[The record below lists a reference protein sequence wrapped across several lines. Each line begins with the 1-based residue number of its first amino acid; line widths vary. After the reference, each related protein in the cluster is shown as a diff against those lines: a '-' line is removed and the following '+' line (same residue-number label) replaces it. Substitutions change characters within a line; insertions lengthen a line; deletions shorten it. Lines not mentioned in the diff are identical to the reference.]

1 VITFQ
6 RIVFFAQWAAA
17 VLAPFW
23 LFASPGA
30 FKGGWAVVLALFTAP
45 LLLTAMIIPPI
56 VCVATKR
63 TRRSRT
69 APRVY
74 SFLAVALWAT
84 VFLHGTSIESDSDIE
99 HFPSWLE
106 NLGASSTTS
115 DTVFAL
121 SAVVIV
127 LLALSAIV
135 AVFVG
140 ALRRPRTPAPAGA
153 SVQQSD

>member
-1 VITFQ
+1 VIIFQ
-6 RIVFFAQWAAA
+6 RIVFFAQWVAAF
-17 VLAPFW
+17 LAPFW

-56 VCVATKR
+56 VCVAVTK
-63 TRRSRT
+63 TRRSMR
-69 APRVY
+69 APAVY

-84 VFLHGTSIESDSDIE
+84 VFLHGTSIASDSDVE

-106 NLGASSTTS
+106 NAGVAPALSE
-115 DTVFAL
+115 VIFAL
-121 SAVVIV
+121 TAILIA
-127 LLALSAIV
+127 LLALSSIV

-140 ALRRPRTPAPAGA
+140 ALRRPRTPAGAGV
-153 SVQQSD
+153 SVQQGD